1 MEEVPKTK
9 YRRLEGGGK
18 GEGGGGE
25 AASRF
30 GWTAGGGG
38 GGVRGISHHHGDG
51 DAGVKEAPYGEEGK
65 KVFWSSSSSRG
76 RVREKEGKR
85 GSSVP
90 DDTSD
95 DEEVEVVDGAS
106 SYKVCNMT

>member
-1 MEEVPKTK
+1 MDGGSV
-9 YRRLEGGGK
+9 RRRTGYPTTT
-18 GEGGGGE
+18 
-25 AASRF
+25 AAM
-30 GWTAGGGG
+30 
-38 GGVRGISHHHGDG
+38 HGDA
-51 DAGVKEAPYGEEGK
+51 DARVKEAPYGEGK
-65 KVFWSSSSSRG
+65 KVFWSSSRG

-95 DEEVEVVDGAS
+95 DEEVEVADGAS